1 MVHIQIEWVLVV
13 SWGCVWELVTWSMQ
27 MSALCPRMERST
39 GKDTRLASGLPR
51 DKEGS
56 ASSDGMKVTNGS
68 WQAERG
74 VGGGGQ
80 GN

>member
-1 MVHIQIEWVLVV
+1 MLVV
-13 SWGCVWELVTWSMQ
+13 SWGCDGVGLTWSMQ
-27 MSALCPRMERST
+27 MRALCPRMERST

-68 WQAERG
+68 
-74 VGGGGQ
+74 
-80 GN
+80 